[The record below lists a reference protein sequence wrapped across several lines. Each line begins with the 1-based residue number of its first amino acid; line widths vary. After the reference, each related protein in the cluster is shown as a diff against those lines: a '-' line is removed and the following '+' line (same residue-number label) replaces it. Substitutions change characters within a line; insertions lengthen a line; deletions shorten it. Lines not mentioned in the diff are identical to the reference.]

1 MGRLSI
7 NQKLRKAGSAE
18 RREELAQNW
27 ASEWQAEYEKN
38 VHLLESAII
47 NKDYDLL
54 ARTTGWIKADGK
66 KRFEALPKI
75 MSTLAE
81 RDNQQ
86 S

>member
-7 NQKLRKAGSAE
+7 SQKLRKASSDE
-18 RREELAQNW
+18 RRAELAGVW
-27 ASEWQAEYEKN
+27 AEEWKTEYEKN
-38 VHLLESAII
+38 VRLLEKAII

-75 MSTLAE
+75 ISNLAQKE
-81 RDNQQ
+81 EQ
-86 S
+86 